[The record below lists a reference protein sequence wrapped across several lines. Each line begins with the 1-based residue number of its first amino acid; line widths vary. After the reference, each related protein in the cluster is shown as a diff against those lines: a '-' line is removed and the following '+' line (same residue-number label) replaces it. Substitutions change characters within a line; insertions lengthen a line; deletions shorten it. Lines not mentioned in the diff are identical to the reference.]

1 MNVIIHYPK
10 TKQGIEELE
19 RKVASVH
26 VEAVRNYIKQLP
38 CPKEQKLELLESIRE
53 DTKTTSRYI
62 KLEGQDD
69 LA

>member
-26 VEAVRNYIKQLP
+26 IEAVKSYIKQLP
-38 CPKEQKLELLESIRE
+38 CPKEQKV
-53 DTKTTSRYI
+53 
-62 KLEGQDD
+62 KLIDAVKSDYE
-69 LA
+69 

>member
-26 VEAVRNYIKQLP
+26 VEAVRSYIKQLP
-38 CPKEQKLELLESIRE
+38 CPKEQKLKLLNAIQ
-53 DTKTTSRYI
+53 K
-62 KLEGQDD
+62 D
-69 LA
+69 LKNNN

>member
-26 VEAVRNYIKQLP
+26 IEAVKSYIKQLP
-38 CPKEQKLELLESIRE
+38 CPKEQKL
-53 DTKTTSRYI
+53 
-62 KLEGQDD
+62 KLIDAVRLKNE
-69 LA
+69 

>member
-26 VEAVRNYIKQLP
+26 VEAIRNYIKQLP
-38 CPKEQKLELLESIRE
+38 CPKEQKLELLNAIQKE
-53 DTKTTSRYI
+53 KNN
-62 KLEGQDD
+62 
-69 LA
+69 

>member
-26 VEAVRNYIKQLP
+26 VEAVRSYIKQLP
-38 CPKEQKLELLESIRE
+38 CPKEQKLELLEAIH
-53 DTKTTSRYI
+53 K
-62 KLEGQDD
+62 D
-69 LA
+69 LKNNN

>member
-26 VEAVRNYIKQLP
+26 VEAVKSYIKQLP
-38 CPKEQKLELLESIRE
+38 CPKEQKLELLKAVQENLKDS
-53 DTKTTSRYI
+53 K
-62 KLEGQDD
+62 
-69 LA
+69 

>member
-53 DTKTTSRYI
+53 
-62 KLEGQDD
+62 GQDD